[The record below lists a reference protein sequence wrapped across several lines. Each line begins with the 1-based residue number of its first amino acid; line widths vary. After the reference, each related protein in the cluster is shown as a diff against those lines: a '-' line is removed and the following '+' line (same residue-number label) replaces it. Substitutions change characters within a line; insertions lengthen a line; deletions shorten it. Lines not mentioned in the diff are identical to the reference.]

1 MQRLNQNHMD
11 LRTPFINEHGRP
23 RSGWRLI
30 LFTASFVAL
39 ILLLSTGL
47 RIVYVIVDA
56 TGLHIPYANFVA
68 DLIYRVLLLA
78 AALAAGYLCIRFL
91 EGLPWRS
98 LGLTFH
104 SRWFRDFFVGSVIG
118 LLSLAL
124 AVGIAAAAGGLR
136 FTISGSDLIWGVVKS
151 VGGSAV
157 LFVVAALAEEAMF
170 RGYALQTLSRAKLA
184 WLGILLTSVP
194 FAMVHLWNPNVV
206 RGVTFINTALAG
218 LWLAIAY
225 LRTRSLWLPLGV
237 HWSWNWA
244 LGALFGLP
252 VSGLT
257 LVSHPLLQGK
267 DLGPAWITGGSYGI
281 EGGAAGTIGII
292 VSSLFLWRTRLVS
305 PTPELLK
312 LTSEENPSVRETP
325 PNAGQIFD
333 V

>member
-1 MQRLNQNHMD
+1 MD
-11 LRTPFINEHGRP
+11 PRTLFINEHGRP

-30 LFTASFVAL
+30 LFVASFIAL
-39 ILLLSTGL
+39 FLLLSTGV
-47 RIVYVIVDA
+47 RIGYVIVEA

-68 DLIYRVLLLA
+68 DVIYRMLLLTS
-78 AALAAGYLCIRFL
+78 ALGAGYLCCRFL

-104 SRWFRDFFVGSVIG
+104 SRWFRDFFVGSIIG
-118 LLSLAL
+118 FLSLAM
-124 AVGIAAAAGGLR
+124 AVGIAALAGGLR
-136 FTISGSDLIWGVVKS
+136 FTISGSELVWAVIKS
-151 VGGSAV
+151 VGGSTV

-170 RGYALQTLSRAKLA
+170 RGYGLQTLTRTKLV

-194 FAMVHLWNPNVV
+194 FAMGHFWNPNVV
-206 RGVTFINTALAG
+206 RGVTFINTTLAG
-218 LWLAIAY
+218 VWLAIAY

-244 LGALFGLP
+244 LGAFFGLP

-281 EGGAAGTIGII
+281 EGGAAGTIALI

-305 PTPELLK
+305 ATPDLLK
-312 LTSEENPSVRETP
+312 LTSEENP
-325 PNAGQIFD
+325 NAGESPKSTYQIFEA
-333 V
+333 

>member
-1 MQRLNQNHMD
+1 MD
-11 LRTPFINEHGRP
+11 LRAPFINEHGRL

-30 LFTASFVAL
+30 LFVGSFLAL
-39 ILLLSTGL
+39 FLLLSTGV
-47 RIVYVIVDA
+47 RIVYVVVDV

-68 DLIYRVLLLA
+68 DVIYRGLLLA
-78 AALAAGYLCIRFL
+78 SALGAGYICCRFV

-98 LGLTFH
+98 LGLTLH
-104 SRWFRDFFVGSVIG
+104 RRWFFDFLVGSMIG

-124 AVGIAAAAGGLR
+124 AVGIAAAAGALR
-136 FTISGSDLIWGVVKS
+136 FSISSDLLLAIIKS

-157 LFVVAALAEEAMF
+157 LFVIAALAEEAMF

-194 FAMVHLWNPNVV
+194 FAMGHFWNPNVV
-206 RGVTFINTALAG
+206 RGVTFINTTLAG
-218 LWLAIAY
+218 VWLAIAY

-252 VSGLT
+252 VSGLN

-281 EGGAAGTIGII
+281 EGGAAGTIALI

-312 LTSEENPSVRETP
+312 LTSEENPTTSATVLSIQ
-325 PNAGQIFD
+325 AAD
-333 V
+333 